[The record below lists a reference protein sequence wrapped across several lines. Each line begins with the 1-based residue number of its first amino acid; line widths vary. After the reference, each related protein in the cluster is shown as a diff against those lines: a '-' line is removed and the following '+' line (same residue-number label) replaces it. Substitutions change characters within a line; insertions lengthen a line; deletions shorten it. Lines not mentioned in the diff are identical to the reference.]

1 MADKSEVKFEKLAL
15 DDPAIKRFTEIWH
28 NSIARRAKGNTS
40 REEGNRIFFNRV
52 LQLLCA
58 DKHLRSLRADD
69 CAAFYNERYHTAVSG
84 GDVNYAFRR
93 CGINSPESRQEI
105 FRWAEMAIPAF
116 IKALESRKSEDFDNY
131 LNIQKRCNK
140 FDYKSNI
147 FCLMLYVRHPEIDV
161 GGDFRSFEKFGSTYA
176 KWVRIDIEDYVR
188 NICRTQQGSRRGS
201 ESDRKIEELENALR
215 QREMELKD
223 LQEEFDKRLEGN
235 HQEEMLEFF
244 SRLNS
249 DKYGCILD
257 EMMNAYSGIRKLRKD
272 KVQLPLEITGLFRL
286 VENFAR
292 FVRDNEINPI
302 MKLGSVQEWRE
313 SDFNKDSSEYV
324 SGSPYTSADEV
335 KRVKVISPGWFYKDR
350 DIQIAR
356 PRLKECGEDDI

>member
-1 MADKSEVKFEKLAL
+1 MADKSEVKFEKL
-15 DDPAIKRFTEIWH
+15 DVNDPTVKRFAEIWH
-28 NSIARRAKGNTS
+28 NSITRTMKKSIKNEDRQYLFFS
-40 REEGNRIFFNRV
+40 RI
-52 LQLLCA
+52 LQMLCEN
-58 DKHLRSLRADD
+58 KRLRAEE
-69 CAAFYNERYHTAVSG
+69 CAELYNQRYHDNVAREN
-84 GDVNYAFRR
+84 VNYAFRR
-93 CGINSPESRQEI
+93 CGINSPDSRTEI

-116 IKALESRKSEDFDNY
+116 VKAMKSRKSEDFDSYMN
-131 LNIQKRCNK
+131 LQRRNGQ
-140 FDYKSNI
+140 FDFKSKI
-147 FCLMLYVRHPEIDV
+147 FCLMLYTRYPEIDMA
-161 GGDFRSFEKFGSTYA
+161 GDFRSFESFGPAYA
-176 KWVRIDIEDYVR
+176 KSVRRDIEDFVR
-188 NICRTQQGSRRGS
+188 NICRVQPRESKRLS

-215 QREMELKD
+215 QNEILMKD
-223 LQEEFDKRLEGN
+223 LQEEFNNRLEEN

-257 EMMNAYSGIRKLRKD
+257 EMMSAYSGIKKLRRD
-272 KVQLPLEITGLFRL
+272 KVQLPLEITGLFRFI
-286 VENFAR
+286 ENFAR

-302 MKLGSVQEWRE
+302 MKLGSIQEWRE
-313 SDFNKDSSEYV
+313 RDFNASGSEYV